1 MNLSSGIS
9 KLVRP
14 CPGRS
19 RGRLA
24 GVSKAE
30 GGKVSWFGAAGDIWF
45 FTVGLE
51 VFGGCI
57 MEAKAFL
64 VCGSLEDVLQA
75 SISELLGS

>member
-1 MNLSSGIS
+1 MDDIRSQFFLLIQNPLVMNLSSGIS

-30 GGKVSWFGAAGDIWF
+30 GGKVSWFGAAGDI
-45 FTVGLE
+45 
-51 VFGGCI
+51 
-57 MEAKAFL
+57 
-64 VCGSLEDVLQA
+64 
-75 SISELLGS
+75 